1 MVKLT
6 INNRPIQAAPG
17 TTILEAAQA
26 AGEKIPTL
34 CHIKDMFPSGA
45 CRMCVVECK
54 GKPNLTPSC
63 AFPVEE
69 GMEVQT
75 RSPRVINARRTIIQL
90 LLASHPFDCLTCPRN
105 GYCELQ
111 SLASEYGID
120 RVPFEGKTRHHYT
133 DFSSPSL
140 IREPDKCILCGRCV
154 RICEEIQGV
163 AAIDF
168 TRRGF
173 DTMVLPP
180 FEMDLSETTC
190 VNCGQCTLA
199 CPTGALHEVRA
210 VEKVIQVLQEGKKY
224 VVAQAAPAIR
234 VSLGDFFG
242 LPAGTNVTGKVAA
255 ALRRMGFRQVFDTDF
270 AADLTI
276 MEEGTELVE
285 RITKNEKLPLF
296 SSCCPAWV
304 KFAEHYYPEL
314 LANISTCKSPQE
326 MMGATI
332 KSYLAKKMGID
343 PRDVF
348 VVSVMPCTAK
358 KYEALRPELS
368 QNGVID
374 VDAVLTTRQFNRMI
388 QIFGVDFGSLAEEAF
403 DTPFGAPTGSGDIF
417 AASGGVMESALRSA
431 YYLLTGKDL
440 QKLDFE
446 AVRGMAGVKEAS
458 VDIGGK
464 KIRVAVANRLSNAR
478 QIAERVKA
486 GDSPWDFIEVMACPG
501 GCAGGGGQIFGFDPQ
516 RVEERIKAVY
526 SLEKSREVRL
536 SYKNPAIAAI
546 YKEFFQKPGSHLAHE
561 LLHTEYE
568 PRSAKG

>member
-1 MVKLT
+1 MVNLT
-6 INNRPIQAAPG
+6 INSRPVQAAPG

-34 CHIKDMFPSGA
+34 CHIKDVFPSGA

-54 GKPNLTPSC
+54 GKQNLTPSC

-90 LLASHPFDCLTCPRN
+90 LLASHPYDCLTCSKN

-133 DFSSPSL
+133 DFSSPSI

-154 RICEEIQGV
+154 RICEEVQGV

-168 TRRGF
+168 TMRGF

-242 LPAGTNVTGKVAA
+242 LPPGTNVTGKVAA
-255 ALRRMGFRQVFDTDF
+255 ALRRMGFRQVFDVDF

-276 MEEGTELVE
+276 MEEGTELVN
-285 RITKNEKLPLF
+285 RIKTGGKLPLF
-296 SSCCPAWV
+296 TSCCPAWI

-314 LANISTCKSPQE
+314 LPNISTCKSPQE

-332 KSYLAKKMGID
+332 KSYLAKKMAID
-343 PRDVF
+343 PRDIF

-368 QNGVID
+368 QDGIID
-374 VDAVLTTRQFNRMI
+374 VDAVLTTRQFNRMM

-403 DTPFGAPTGSGDIF
+403 DMPFGAPTGSGDIF

-440 QKLDFE
+440 ESLDFG

-458 VDIGGK
+458 VKVGDRT
-464 KIRVAVANRLSNAR
+464 IRIAIANRLSNAR
-478 QIAERVKA
+478 QIADRVRA
-486 GDSPWDFIEVMACPG
+486 GDAPWDFIEVMACPG
-501 GCAGGGGQIFGFDPQ
+501 GCAGGGGQMFGYDPQ

-526 SLEKSREVRL
+526 ALEKSRAIRL
-536 SYKNPAIAAI
+536 SYRNPAVAAV
-546 YKEFFQKPGSHLAHE
+546 YKEFFGEPGSHKAHE
-561 LLHTEYE
+561 LLHTSYA
-568 PRSAKG
+568 PRPAHQ

>member
-1 MVKLT
+1 MVNLT
-6 INNRPIQAAPG
+6 INARPVQAAPG
-17 TTILEAAQA
+17 TTILEAATA

-34 CHIKDMFPSGA
+34 CHIKELFPSGA

-75 RSPRVINARRTIIQL
+75 RSPRVVNARRTIIQL

-120 RVPFEGKTRHHYT
+120 RVPWEGKTRHHYT
-133 DFSSPSL
+133 DFSSPSI

-242 LPAGTNVTGKVAA
+242 LPPGANVTGKVAA
-255 ALRRMGFRQVFDTDF
+255 SLRRMGFRQVFDTDF

-276 MEEGTELVE
+276 MEEGTELVQ
-285 RITKNEKLPLF
+285 RITEGKNLPLF

-314 LANISTCKSPQE
+314 LSNISTCKSPQE

-332 KSYLAKKMGID
+332 KSYLAKKLSID
-343 PRDVF
+343 PRDIF
-348 VVSVMPCTAK
+348 VVSIMPCTAK

-368 QNGVID
+368 QDGVTD
-374 VDAVLTTRQFNRMI
+374 VDAVLTTRQFNRMM
-388 QIFGVDFGSLAEEAF
+388 QIFGINFSSLPEEDF
-403 DTPFGAPTGSGDIF
+403 DRPFGAPTGSGDIF

-431 YYLLTGKDL
+431 YYLITGTDL
-440 QKLDFE
+440 PQLDFE

-458 VDIGGK
+458 VVVGDRT
-464 KIRVAVANRLSNAR
+464 IRVAVANRLANAR
-478 QIAERVKA
+478 QIADRVKA
-486 GDSPWDFIEVMACPG
+486 GNSPWDFIEVMACPG
-501 GCAGGGGQIFGFDPQ
+501 GCAGGGGQMYGYDPQ
-516 RVEERIKAVY
+516 RTEQRITAIY
-526 SLEKSREVRL
+526 ALEKSRSVRQ
-536 SYKNPAIAAI
+536 SYKNPAVASV
-546 YKEFFQKPGSHLAHE
+546 YKEFFGEPGSHTAHKF
-561 LLHTEYE
+561 LHTGYE
-568 PRSAKG
+568 PRPAKG

>member
-1 MVKLT
+1 
-6 INNRPIQAAPG
+6 
-17 TTILEAAQA
+17 
-26 AGEKIPTL
+26 
-34 CHIKDMFPSGA
+34 
-45 CRMCVVECK
+45 
-54 GKPNLTPSC
+54 
-63 AFPVEE
+63 
-69 GMEVQT
+69 
-75 RSPRVINARRTIIQL
+75 
-90 LLASHPFDCLTCPRN
+90 
-105 GYCELQ
+105 
-111 SLASEYGID
+111 
-120 RVPFEGKTRHHYT
+120 VPFEGKTRHHYT

-154 RICEEIQGV
+154 RICEEIQGI

-168 TRRGF
+168 TMRGF
-173 DTMVLPP
+173 HTMVLPP
-180 FEMDLSETTC
+180 FEMDLSETAC

-242 LPAGTNVTGKVAA
+242 LPPGANVTGKVAA

-276 MEEGTELVE
+276 MEEGTELVD

-314 LANISTCKSPQE
+314 LGNISTCKSPQE

-332 KSYLAKKMGID
+332 KSYLAKKLGID
-343 PRDVF
+343 PRDIF

-368 QNGVID
+368 TDGVID

-388 QIFGVDFGSLAEEAF
+388 QIFGVDFGSLAEEGF
-403 DTPFGAPTGSGDIF
+403 DAPFGAPTGSGDIF

-431 YYLLTGKDL
+431 YFLLTGKDL
-440 QKLDFE
+440 QKLEFE
-446 AVRGMAGVKEAS
+446 QVRGMAGVKEAS
-458 VDIGGK
+458 VDLGGK
-464 KIRVAVANRLSNAR
+464 TIRVAIANRLSNAR

-501 GCAGGGGQIFGFDPQ
+501 GCAGGGGQMFGYDPQ
-516 RVEERIKAVY
+516 RVEERIRAVY
-526 SLEKSREVRL
+526 SLEKSRAVRL

-546 YKEFFQKPGSHLAHE
+546 YKEFFQKPGSHIAHA
-561 LLHTEYE
+561 LLHTTYE

>member
-1 MVKLT
+1 MVNLT
-6 INNRPIQAAPG
+6 INNRPVQAAAG
-17 TTILEAAQA
+17 TTILEAATA

-34 CHIKDMFPSGA
+34 CHIKELFPSGA
-45 CRMCVVECK
+45 CRICVVECK

-90 LLASHPFDCLTCPRN
+90 LLASHPFDCLTCPKN

-120 RVPFEGKTRHHYT
+120 RVPWKGKTRHHYT
-133 DFSSPSL
+133 DFSSPSI

-168 TRRGF
+168 TMRGF
-173 DTMVLPP
+173 DSIVLPP

-276 MEEGTELVE
+276 MEEGTELVH
-285 RITKNEKLPLF
+285 RIKEGGKLPLF
-296 SSCCPAWV
+296 TSCCPAWI

-332 KSYLAKKMGID
+332 KNYLAKKMGID

-368 QNGVID
+368 QDGVID
-374 VDAVLTTRQFNRMI
+374 VDAVLTTRQFSRMM
-388 QIFGVDFGSLAEEAF
+388 QIFGVDFGSLPEEAF
-403 DTPFGAPTGSGDIF
+403 DMPFGAPTGSGDIF

-440 QKLDFE
+440 EKLDFD
-446 AVRGMAGVKEAS
+446 AVRGMAGGKEAS
-458 VDIGGK
+458 VKVGERT
-464 KIRVAVANRLSNAR
+464 IRIAVANRLSNAR

-501 GCAGGGGQIFGFDPQ
+501 GCAGGGGQMFGYDPQ
-516 RVEERIKAVY
+516 RVEERVKAVY
-526 SLEKSREVRL
+526 SLEKSRAIRQ
-536 SYKNPAIAAI
+536 SYKNPAVAAV
-546 YKEFFQKPGSHLAHE
+546 YKEFFGEPGSHKAHE
-561 LLHTEYE
+561 LLHTGYAAR
-568 PRSAKG
+568 PVQK